1 MITGYRTATI
11 SISTDSQ
18 RFDADRAA
26 FLGTTFSY
34 QGRHGRNRNYRKENA
49 VRKKHRNHPED
60 LRVLLCLCQKE
71 HRVRP
76 QHNKPQDREH
86 CRKKQRLQP
95 GIQKEKGIRR

>member
-1 MITGYRTATI
+1 MQIGPL
-11 SISTDSQ
+11 
-18 RFDADRAA
+18 
-26 FLGTTFSY
+26 FLAPLFLK

-49 VRKKHRNHPED
+49 VRKKHRNHTED

-76 QHNKPQDREH
+76 QDREH
-86 CRKKQRLQP
+86 CRKKQRFQP